1 MGFFCECI
9 KHFMEYNSTKTN
21 LSLSLSMGLMIPE
34 TMKQF
39 LIFCLFFLGSLTSFS
54 QTLIVE
60 MSGIRNKEGLI
71 RLAFFVSETNFKSEK
86 PAFERLLNKATV
98 LNGNLVVQLDS
109 IPPGTYGIA
118 LLDDENRNGKLDY
131 KFILPKEGVGFS
143 NYVHHGIKRPVLSDF
158 SFLLK
163 KNVTL
168 RIPIRLTYY

>member
-1 MGFFCECI
+1 MKHPFLFAIFFL
-9 KHFMEYNSTKTN
+9 
-21 LSLSLSMGLMIPE
+21 LSLS
-34 TMKQF
+34 
-39 LIFCLFFLGSLTSFS
+39 SFS

-60 MSGIRNKEGLI
+60 MSGIRNKDGLI

-86 PAFERLLNKATV
+86 PVFERLLNKTSV
-98 LNGNLVVQLDS
+98 LNGNLVVRLDS

-131 KFILPKEGVGFS
+131 KFILPKEGIGFS
-143 NYVHHGIKRPVLSDF
+143 NYEHHGITRPVLSDF